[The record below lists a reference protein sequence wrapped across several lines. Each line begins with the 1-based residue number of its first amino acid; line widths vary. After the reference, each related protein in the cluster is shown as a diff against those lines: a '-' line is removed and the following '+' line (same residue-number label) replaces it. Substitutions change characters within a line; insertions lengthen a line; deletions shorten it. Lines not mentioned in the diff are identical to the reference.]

1 MYLNTQTQRGAIP
14 HFLCDESIRL
24 LSQAEYNYNES
35 IRLFRTS
42 LENRQKA
49 IQSVLLTEYRRR
61 DAIQRFWQA
70 ENLKDSAAQ
79 LVLDTFYTR
88 ERCVQLVLDAHNFR
102 DNLNLIRGGVK
113 MEYTATVVR
122 VIDGDTIDVEVPLQA
137 RVKRLRLAGIDTPEK
152 GTQGA
157 AGATAYL
164 RVLIQGSEV
173 TIKEIGVGDFGR
185 PLVHV
190 WRNYDGKPINRHMI
204 ETGYAKSYSR
214 N

>member
-1 MYLNTQTQRGAIP
+1 MYLNTQTQAASISQN
-14 HFLCDESIRL
+14 LCDESIRL
-24 LSQAEYNYNES
+24 LSQADYQYNES

-42 LENRQKA
+42 LENRQRA
-49 IQSVLLTEYRRR
+49 IQSVLRTEYRRR
-61 DAIQRFWQA
+61 DAIQLFWQA
-70 ENLKDSAAQ
+70 ENLKDSVAQ
-79 LVLDTFYTR
+79 LVLDTFYSR
-88 ERCVQLVLDAHNFR
+88 EMAVQLVLDTHNFR
-102 DNLNLIRGGVK
+102 DNFNLIRGSVK
-113 MEYTATVVR
+113 MEYTATVAR

-137 RVKRLRLAGIDTPEK
+137 GVKRLRLAGIDTSEK
-152 GTQGA
+152 GTRGA
-157 AGATAYL
+157 ADATAYL
-164 RVLIQGSEV
+164 RFLIQGSEV